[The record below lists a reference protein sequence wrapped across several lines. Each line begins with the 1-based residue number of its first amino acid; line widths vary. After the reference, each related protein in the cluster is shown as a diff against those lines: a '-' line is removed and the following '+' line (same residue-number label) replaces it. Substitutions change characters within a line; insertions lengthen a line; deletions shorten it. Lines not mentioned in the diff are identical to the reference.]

1 MEGRKIVASI
11 ATVLIFSSLQFKT
24 NANLV
29 NAADSGD
36 VIAELNQE
44 QQLLQGQY
52 NDLNNKLSNIRSDI
66 SKSRAYRNNINS
78 QLATLQAQINVEN
91 QKISI
96 LDEQIKEKQD
106 SIDQMNQEIDSN
118 MQQLK
123 SRLNVIYRSGDVA
136 VIDIIL
142 GSRGF
147 DDLIDTA
154 NLIQKLGSY
163 DSKLIA
169 GLKDQIANVAA
180 DNAEI
185 EKNREEVS
193 RAKDI
198 LDQKKGEL
206 LDLQSQSDKALSDL
220 NGQAS
225 NLRLRMNS
233 NSSERRRIDAQIM
246 RANSTKEQSVN
257 TANYTKGRYIWPVP
271 SSRRITAGWGD
282 GRNHKAIDIGAPTG
296 TPIVAAA
303 DGVVVKAV
311 NSGWGGGYGL
321 HLQLCHGSGCETL
334 YGHCSKLL
342 VTCGQAVKQ
351 GQVIA
356 YVGSTGRSTGPHLHF
371 ETKRNGRQ
379 YNPRTEVG

>member
-36 VIAELNQE
+36 VIAELNQK
-44 QQLLQGQY
+44 QQLLQSQY
-52 NDLNNKLSNIRSDI
+52 NDLNNQLSNIHSDI

-78 QLATLQAQINVEN
+78 QLATLQAQINLEN

-96 LDEQIKEKQD
+96 LDEQIKARQD
-106 SIDQMNQEIDSN
+106 SINQMNQEIDNN

-142 GSRGF
+142 GSSGF
-147 DDLIDTA
+147 DDLIDKA
-154 NLIQKLGSY
+154 DLIQKLGSY

-169 GLKDQIANVAA
+169 SLKNQIENVAA
-180 DNAEI
+180 ENAEI

-206 LDLQSQSDKALSDL
+206 LNLQSQSNKVFSKL

-225 NLRLRMNS
+225 ALRSRMNS
-233 NSSERRRIDAQIM
+233 NLLERRRIDAQITK
-246 RANSTKEQSVN
+246 ANSAKEQSVN

-321 HLQLCHGSGCETL
+321 HLQLSHGSGCETL
-334 YGHCSKLL
+334 YGHCSRLL

-356 YVGSTGRSTGPHLHF
+356 YVGSTGYSTGPHLHF
-371 ETKRNGRQ
+371 ETKKNGRQ